1 MEPLTIGIVRS
12 RASSTGDTFDVLSDF
27 GTDKIEA
34 DTSLNKEPLPL
45 YPHVGDAPTHVGSS
59 HVQSAHLDVGLDD
72 GHLDG
77 PHLLVEHLQP
87 VGIVDF
93 VTPPLYFGAI
103 QFAIQ
108 TYRGAHRAASIGEP
122 ITTVA
127 NSAPR
132 PVYRVDSIDVSDG
145 VVSLS
150 FEASPDLV

>member
-12 RASSTGDTFDVLSDF
+12 RATSTGDTFDVLSDF
-27 GTDKIEA
+27 GTGKIEA
-34 DTSLNKEPLPL
+34 DSPLNEEPLPL
-45 YPHVGDAPTHVGSS
+45 YPHEGDAPTHVGSS
-59 HVQSAHLDVGLDD
+59 HVQTAHLDIGLDD
-72 GHLDG
+72 GHLNS
-77 PHLLVEHLQP
+77 PHLSVEHIQP

-93 VTPPLYFGAI
+93 VTPPMYFGAV

-122 ITTVA
+122 ITMVA

-132 PVYRVDSIDVSDG
+132 PVYRIDSVAVSDG

-150 FEASPDLV
+150 FEASPDLA